1 MAVSKTDA
9 AGHLQAHSGCVF
21 LSSLHSLK
29 LRCFLFC
36 LRATSSVGDHGGDW
50 PQWPVVDSWPAG
62 WDDGA
67 LELIIKS
74 LMRCFYLGN
83 IQNNDQLFLHKKRGK
98 SPLYCRGQP

>member
-1 MAVSKTDA
+1 MSKTDA

-36 LRATSSVGDHGGDW
+36 LCATSSVGNHGGDW
-50 PQWPVVDSWPAG
+50 PQLPVVDSWPAG

-67 LELIIKS
+67 LELLIKS
-74 LMRCFYLGN
+74 LMPCVFIWG
-83 IQNNDQLFLHKKRGK
+83 ISQKKL
-98 SPLYCRGQP
+98 PAFPA

>member
-1 MAVSKTDA
+1 MPRAIYKLTV
-9 AGHLQAHSGCVF
+9 VVFF

-29 LRCFLFC
+29 RRCFLFC

-74 LMRCFYLGN
+74 CFYLGN
-83 IQNNDQLFLHKKRGK
+83 IPK
-98 SPLYCRGQP
+98 S